1 MQITN
6 KGIRNVL
13 KEIESNNMILP
24 ALQREFVW
32 KRRDIENLFDSLLQ
46 GFPINTFMLWDV
58 SDIKTET
65 MEFYKFLDPDF
76 QESVSINRTYTV
88 RDNDRKT
95 IVIDGQQRLTSLW
108 IAIYGS
114 YTTEKG
120 KNKMYLYLN
129 LDSSL
134 KKDDSEEDTINS
146 TDSFYD
152 FKFMSEEKAKN
163 QRDIDGKHWIK
174 VSDAYSQNFNPSS
187 YIIKNNLAN
196 NEFSTDTVQKLYY
209 MFRDESILNAYE
221 IQEKDLQHVLNI
233 FVRTNSGGKP
243 LTKGD
248 LLLSVITV
256 NWAGSNR
263 ENAREYVQNIV
274 SRVAEYGYKVDKD
287 WVLSCIL
294 YILGK
299 DIKLSVNN
307 FDKATSKEIFKK
319 KDVIA
324 KSIEATC
331 VLLNRY
337 RVLERGLT
345 TKLALLPIVNH
356 IYNYNLADQVSKKY
370 HNGKK
375 GMSVEDGIYF
385 DMRTWLFRA
394 ILAGFFT
401 SGTNEKLGKIQK
413 IQKGTSKPDYFPIAE
428 IISETNLNIN
438 DELIDN
444 LMKTEKKNAVPVL
457 NIIYSSTKDKDFL
470 TLGIEY
476 DVDHVHA
483 YTHFDKNSGDNRY
496 DTIGNLQLLTF
507 DENRRKNAMSLQKL
521 WDSKSAE
528 EKKSYLLPATFNTD
542 INAFDEFFI
551 SRNQWLRTI
560 LKKKLDIRN

>member
-356 IYNYNLADQVSKKY
+356 IYNNNLADQVSKKY

-444 LMKTEKKNAVPVL
+444 LMKTEKKNAFPVL

-507 DENRRKNAMSLQKL
+507 DENRSKNAMALQKW
-521 WDSKSAE
+521 WDAKSAE